1 LVCGIKEANQ
11 TGRVIKTMK
20 LEQGQ
25 LWKQGANFY
34 RIVHL
39 ERLAVEYKELKDAT
53 SLDGYH
59 RGATKKD
66 FCRLIK
72 GATLVNPKGEKKA
85 NAAS

>member
-1 LVCGIKEANQ
+1 MEAAIQ
-11 TGRVIKTMK
+11 RGCARKTMR

-25 LWKQGANFY
+25 LWKQGDNFY
-34 RIVHL
+34 RIVQL

-72 GATLVNPKGEKKA
+72 GAVLLSPAKKITDGA
-85 NAAS
+85 KTA